1 MSKEKDISASQFTFL
16 QKIPD
21 QLGYLI
27 ISGDA
32 VVKSDGE
39 LVNNEHIAKIV
50 PRMISLSKLV
60 FTPNA
65 GVSPPKFQQITVTYT
80 DHFYTIARSGKYV
93 FVVKRKSQ
101 N

>member
-32 VVKSDGE
+32 VVKVE
-39 LVNNEHIAKIV
+39 LH
-50 PRMISLSKLV
+50 S
-60 FTPNA
+60 
-65 GVSPPKFQQITVTYT
+65 
-80 DHFYTIARSGKYV
+80 FYL
-93 FVVKRKSQ
+93 VVKGALFSLMA
-101 N
+101 NW